1 MTHAAGSE
9 RPAGPRGH
17 WLFGNTEEY
26 DRDRNAFLERC
37 HREYGDVFSFD
48 ARTIV
53 VSSPDQV
60 HALLTR
66 TNSDFLAENS
76 PLAGSVDTEQMAADA
91 ELWTT
96 TRRAGWQGLHR
107 RVAQAHAERLREIF
121 LRTVG
126 EGEMDVLPTM
136 ADFFGR
142 ATADFCLSADAAGV
156 PETLAENVAA
166 IDPLSRDSLQL
177 PPWWPSRKVRRFA
190 RSRKRLLTLMADIV
204 RRRRG
209 ASGASSAEDL
219 LGVLLAAGAAGALNA
234 EGAAG
239 GRQLSD
245 LQIERFLRG
254 IMLAA
259 LGVPA
264 AALTWIVYELSTRPD
279 FLARLEEEAAAAGDV
294 PVMGD
299 LPYTEAFVKEV
310 LRLWP
315 PTWLIGR
322 TVRRETELDGWRLK
336 TGDQVLFSLYR
347 LHRDPRW
354 WSDPD
359 RLLPERWL
367 DPRTVPVRH
376 TYLPFG
382 AGPRVC
388 VGTQLGMMQLTLA
401 TSWLVSGMSITPSQ
415 EAAIVPDFSGLLVP
429 RDLRVRLERRAVRQG
444 A

>member
-1 MTHAAGSE
+1 M
-9 RPAGPRGH
+9 
-17 WLFGNTEEY
+17 FGNTEEY
-26 DRDRNAFLERC
+26 DRDRNGFLERC
-37 HREYGDVFSFD
+37 HSEYGDVFSFD

-66 TNSDFLAENS
+66 TNKDFLAENS
-76 PLAGSVDTEQMAADA
+76 PLAGRVDTERMAADA

-107 RVAQAHAERLREIF
+107 RVAQAHAERLREVF
-121 LRTVG
+121 FKTVG
-126 EGEMDVLPTM
+126 DGEMDVLATM
-136 ADFFGR
+136 TDFFGR
-142 ATADFCLSADAAGV
+142 ATADFCLSADAEGV

-177 PPWWPSRKVRRFA
+177 PPWWPSRRVRRFA
-190 RSRKRLLTLMADIV
+190 RSRKRLLALMSDIV
-204 RRRRG
+204 RRRRQAG
-209 ASGASSAEDL
+209 DPSAQDL
-219 LGVLLAAGAAGALNA
+219 LSVLLASGDR
-234 EGAAG
+234 E
-239 GRQLSD
+239 LSD

-264 AALTWIVYELSTRPD
+264 TAFTWIVYELTTRPD
-279 FLARLEEEAAAAGDV
+279 VLARLEAEAASAGDV
-294 PVMGD
+294 PVVEE

-359 RLLPERWL
+359 RLVPERWL
-367 DPRTVPVRH
+367 EPHVAPVRH

-401 TSWLVSGMSITPSQ
+401 TFWLVSYMDLARPQ
-415 EAAIVPDFSGLLVP
+415 ETAIVPDFSGLLVP
-429 RDLRVRLERRAVRQG
+429 RDLRVRSRRKAARQS

>member
-1 MTHAAGSE
+1 MTTHAFGPE
-9 RPAGPRGH
+9 RPPGSRGH

-26 DRDRNAFLERC
+26 DRDRNGFLERC
-37 HREYGDVFSFD
+37 HREYGDVFSYD

-60 HALLTR
+60 HALLAR
-66 TNSDFLAENS
+66 TNKDFLAETS
-76 PLAGSVDTEQMAADA
+76 PLAGRMDTERMAAAA

-96 TRRAGWQGLHR
+96 VRRAGWQGLHR
-107 RVAQAHAERLREIF
+107 RVAQAHATRLRELF
-121 LRTVG
+121 RKNVG
-126 EGEMDVLPTM
+126 DGEMDVFPTM

-142 ATADFCLSADAAGV
+142 ATADFCLSVNAEGV
-156 PETLAENVAA
+156 PEALAENVAA
-166 IDPLSRDSLQL
+166 TDPLSKDSLQL
-177 PPWWPSRKVRRFA
+177 PSWWPSRRVRRFT
-190 RSRKRLLTLMADIV
+190 RSRERLLALMAEVV
-204 RRRRG
+204 RRRRLAG
-209 ASGASSAEDL
+209 GPPAQDL
-219 LGVLLAAGAAGALNA
+219 LGVLLASDRG
-234 EGAAG
+234 
-239 GRQLSD
+239 LSD
-245 LQIERFLRG
+245 MQIERFLRG

-264 AALTWIVYELSTRPD
+264 AALTWIVYELGTRPD
-279 FLARLEEEAAAAGDV
+279 VRTRLAAEAASAGDV
-294 PVMGD
+294 PELED

-322 TVRRETELDGWRLK
+322 TVRHETELAGWRLNR
-336 TGDQVLFSLYR
+336 GDQVLFSLYR

-359 RLLPERWL
+359 RLVPERWL
-367 DPRTVPVRH
+367 DPQVVPTRH

-401 TSWLVSGMSITPSQ
+401 TSWLVRGM
-415 EAAIVPDFSGLLVP
+415 EIVGPQAVTPDFSGLLVP
-429 RDLRVRLERRAVRQG
+429 RDLRVRLRSKAVRLG
-444 A
+444 V

>member
-9 RPAGPRGH
+9 RPPGPQGH

-26 DRDRNAFLERC
+26 DRDRNGFLERC

-60 HALLTR
+60 HALLAR

-76 PLAGSVDTEQMAADA
+76 PLAGSVDTERMAADA

-121 LRTVG
+121 LKTVG
-126 EGEMDVLPTM
+126 DGEIDVLATM

-142 ATADFCLSADAAGV
+142 ATADFCLGADAEGV

-166 IDPLSRDSLQL
+166 LDPLSRDSLQL

-190 RSRKRLLTLMADIV
+190 RSRKRLLALMTDIV
-204 RRRRG
+204 RRRLDG
-209 ASGASSAEDL
+209 DSSAQDLLSVLIASGD
-219 LGVLLAAGAAGALNA
+219 
-234 EGAAG
+234 
-239 GRQLSD
+239 RQLSE

-264 AALTWIVYELSTRPD
+264 AALTWIVYELGTRPD
-279 FLARLEEEAAAAGDV
+279 MLARLEVEAASAGDV

-359 RLLPERWL
+359 QLMPERWL
-367 DPRTVPVRH
+367 DSRAAPVRH

-401 TSWLVSGMSITPSQ
+401 TFWLVTGMNMTRP
-415 EAAIVPDFSGLLVP
+415 EETAIVPDFSGLLVP
-429 RDLRVRLERRAVRQG
+429 RDLKVRLQRKAAWQD

>member
-9 RPAGPRGH
+9 RPPGPRGH

-26 DRDRNAFLERC
+26 DRDRNGFLERC

-76 PLAGSVDTEQMAADA
+76 PLAGSMDTERMAADA

-121 LRTVG
+121 LKTVG
-126 EGEMDVLPTM
+126 DGEIDVLATM

-142 ATADFCLSADAAGV
+142 ATADFCLGADAEGV

-166 IDPLSRDSLQL
+166 LDPLSRDSLQL

-190 RSRKRLLTLMADIV
+190 RSRKRLLTLMTDIV
-204 RRRRG
+204 RRRLAG
-209 ASGASSAEDL
+209 DSSAQDLLSVLIASGD
-219 LGVLLAAGAAGALNA
+219 
-234 EGAAG
+234 
-239 GRQLSD
+239 RQLSD

-264 AALTWIVYELSTRPD
+264 AALTWVVYELGTRPD
-279 FLARLEEEAAAAGDV
+279 MLARLEVEAAAAGDV

-354 WSDPD
+354 WSEPD
-359 RLLPERWL
+359 QLMPERWL
-367 DPRTVPVRH
+367 EPRAAPVRH

-401 TSWLVSGMSITPSQ
+401 TFWLVTGMNMTRL
-415 EAAIVPDFSGLLVP
+415 EETAIVPDFSGLLVP
-429 RDLRVRLERRAVRQG
+429 RDLRVRLRRKAAWQD

>member
-1 MTHAAGSE
+1 M
-9 RPAGPRGH
+9 
-17 WLFGNTEEY
+17 FGNTEEY
-26 DRDRNAFLERC
+26 DRDRNGFLERC

-66 TNSDFLAENS
+66 TNNDFLAENS
-76 PLAGSVDTEQMAADA
+76 PLAGSTDTERMAADA

-121 LRTVG
+121 LKTVG
-126 EGEMDVLPTM
+126 VGELDVLATM

-142 ATADFCLSADAAGV
+142 ATADFCLSADAQGV

-166 IDPLSRDSLQL
+166 LDPLSRDSLQL

-190 RSRKRLLTLMADIV
+190 RSRKRLLALMTEIV
-204 RRRRG
+204 SGRRAAG
-209 ASGASSAEDL
+209 DSSAQDL
-219 LGVLLAAGAAGALNA
+219 LGVLLAPGDR
-234 EGAAG
+234 E
-239 GRQLSD
+239 LSD

-279 FLARLEEEAAAAGDV
+279 VLARVEAEAAAAGDV

-322 TVRRETELDGWRLK
+322 TVRRDTELDGWRLK

-359 RLLPERWL
+359 QLTPERWL
-367 DPRTVPVRH
+367 EPRAAPVRH

-388 VGTQLGMMQLTLA
+388 VGTQLGMMQLTLT
-401 TSWLVSGMSITPSQ
+401 TSWLVSGMNITRVQ
-415 EAAIVPDFSGLLVP
+415 DAAMVPDFSGLLVP
-429 RDLRVRLERRAVRQG
+429 RDLRVRLQRKAVRQG

>member
-1 MTHAAGSE
+1 MTHAAGPE
-9 RPAGPRGH
+9 RPPGPRGH

-26 DRDRNAFLERC
+26 DRDRNGFLERC

-66 TNSDFLAENS
+66 TNSDFLAESS
-76 PLAGSVDTEQMAADA
+76 PLAGSVDTERMAADA

-121 LRTVG
+121 LKTVG
-126 EGEMDVLPTM
+126 DGEIDVLATM

-142 ATADFCLSADAAGV
+142 ATADFCLGADAEGV

-166 IDPLSRDSLQL
+166 LDPLSRDSLQL

-190 RSRKRLLTLMADIV
+190 RSRKRLLALMTDIV
-204 RRRRG
+204 RRRLAG
-209 ASGASSAEDL
+209 DSSAQDLLSVLIASGD
-219 LGVLLAAGAAGALNA
+219 
-234 EGAAG
+234 
-239 GRQLSD
+239 GRLSD

-264 AALTWIVYELSTRPD
+264 AALTWIVYELGRRPD
-279 FLARLEEEAAAAGDV
+279 MLARLEAEAASAGDV

-322 TVRRETELDGWRLK
+322 TVRRETELDGWSLK

-354 WSDPD
+354 WADPD
-359 RLLPERWL
+359 QLMPERWL
-367 DPRTVPVRH
+367 DPRAAPVRH

-401 TSWLVSGMSITPSQ
+401 TFWLVTGMNMTRP
-415 EAAIVPDFSGLLVP
+415 EETAIVPDFSGLLVP
-429 RDLRVRLERRAVRQG
+429 RDLRVRLRRKAARQD

>member
-1 MTHAAGSE
+1 M
-9 RPAGPRGH
+9 
-17 WLFGNTEEY
+17 FGNTEEY
-26 DRDRNAFLERC
+26 DRDRNGFLERC

-66 TNSDFLAENS
+66 TNRDFLAENS
-76 PLAGSVDTEQMAADA
+76 PLAGNTDTERMAADA

-121 LRTVG
+121 LKTVG
-126 EGEMDVLPTM
+126 DGDIDVLATM

-142 ATADFCLSADAAGV
+142 ATADFCLSADAEGV
-156 PETLAENVAA
+156 PETLAESVAA

-190 RSRKRLLTLMADIV
+190 RSRKRLLALMTDIV
-204 RRRRG
+204 RRRRQAG
-209 ASGASSAEDL
+209 DPTVQDL
-219 LGVLLAAGAAGALNA
+219 LGVLLAPGDQ
-234 EGAAG
+234 
-239 GRQLSD
+239 QLSD

-279 FLARLEEEAAAAGDV
+279 VLARLEAEAASAGEV

-322 TVRRETELDGWRLK
+322 TVRHDTELDGWRLK

-359 RLLPERWL
+359 QLVPERWL
-367 DPRTVPVRH
+367 EPRAAPVRH

-401 TSWLVSGMSITPSQ
+401 TAWLVSDMNLARTQ
-415 EAAIVPDFSGLLVP
+415 ETAMVPDFSGLLVP
-429 RDLRVRLERRAVRQG
+429 RDLKVRLERKAVRQG

>member
-1 MTHAAGSE
+1 
-9 RPAGPRGH
+9 
-17 WLFGNTEEY
+17 
-26 DRDRNAFLERC
+26 
-37 HREYGDVFSFD
+37 
-48 ARTIV
+48 
-53 VSSPDQV
+53 
-60 HALLTR
+60 
-66 TNSDFLAENS
+66 
-76 PLAGSVDTEQMAADA
+76 
-91 ELWTT
+91 
-96 TRRAGWQGLHR
+96 
-107 RVAQAHAERLREIF
+107 LREIF
-121 LRTVG
+121 LKTVG
-126 EGEMDVLPTM
+126 DGEMDVLATM

-142 ATADFCLSADAAGV
+142 ATADFCLSADAEGV
-156 PETLAENVAA
+156 PETLTENVAA

-190 RSRKRLLTLMADIV
+190 RSRKRLLALMTDIV
-204 RRRRG
+204 RNRRAG
-209 ASGASSAEDL
+209 DSSAQDL
-219 LGVLLAAGAAGALNA
+219 LSVLLASGD
-234 EGAAG
+234 
-239 GRQLSD
+239 RQLSD

-279 FLARLEEEAAAAGDV
+279 VLARLEAEAASAGDV
-294 PVMGD
+294 PAMED

-359 RLLPERWL
+359 RLMPERWL
-367 DPRTVPVRH
+367 EPRAAPVRH

-388 VGTQLGMMQLTLA
+388 VGTQLGMMQLTL
-401 TSWLVSGMSITPSQ
+401 TTFWLVSGMNITRPQ
-415 EAAIVPDFSGLLVP
+415 ETATMPDFSGLLVP
-429 RDLRVRLERRAVRQG
+429 RDLKVRLQRKAVWQG

>member
-9 RPAGPRGH
+9 RPPGPRGH

-26 DRDRNAFLERC
+26 DRDRNGFLERC

-66 TNSDFLAENS
+66 TNTDFLAENS
-76 PLAGSVDTEQMAADA
+76 PLAGSMDTEQMAADA

-107 RVAQAHAERLREIF
+107 RVAQAHAERLREIY
-121 LRTVG
+121 LKTVG
-126 EGEMDVLPTM
+126 DGEMDVLATM

-142 ATADFCLSADAAGV
+142 ATADFCLSVDAEGV

-166 IDPLSRDSLQL
+166 IDPLSRDSLQF

-190 RSRKRLLTLMADIV
+190 RSRERLLALMTDIV
-204 RRRRG
+204 RRRPAG
-209 ASGASSAEDL
+209 DSSAQDL
-219 LGVLLAAGAAGALNA
+219 LGVLLASGDG
-234 EGAAG
+234 
-239 GRQLSD
+239 QLSD

-279 FLARLEEEAAAAGDV
+279 VLARLEAEAASASDA

-359 RLLPERWL
+359 QLVPERWL
-367 DPRTVPVRH
+367 EPHAAPVRH

-401 TSWLVSGMSITPSQ
+401 TFWLVSGMNITRPQ
-415 EAAIVPDFSGLLVP
+415 ETAVVPDFSGLLVP
-429 RDLRVRLERRAVRQG
+429 RDLRVRLERKAVRQG

>member
-1 MTHAAGSE
+1 VTHAAGPE
-9 RPAGPRGH
+9 RPPGPRGH

-26 DRDRNAFLERC
+26 DRDRNGFLERC

-76 PLAGSVDTEQMAADA
+76 PLAGSMDTERMAADA

-121 LRTVG
+121 LKTVG
-126 EGEMDVLPTM
+126 DGEIDVLATM

-142 ATADFCLSADAAGV
+142 ATADFCLGADAEGV

-166 IDPLSRDSLQL
+166 LDPLSRDSLQL

-190 RSRKRLLTLMADIV
+190 RSRKRLLALMTDIV
-204 RRRRG
+204 RRRRAG
-209 ASGASSAEDL
+209 DSSAQDLLSVLIASGD
-219 LGVLLAAGAAGALNA
+219 
-234 EGAAG
+234 
-239 GRQLSD
+239 RQLSD

-264 AALTWIVYELSTRPD
+264 AALTWVVYELGRRPD
-279 FLARLEEEAAAAGDV
+279 MLARLEAEAASAGDV

-322 TVRRETELDGWRLK
+322 TVRRETELDGWPLK

-359 RLLPERWL
+359 QLMPERWL
-367 DPRTVPVRH
+367 DPRAVPVRH

-401 TSWLVSGMSITPSQ
+401 TFWLVTGMNMTRL
-415 EAAIVPDFSGLLVP
+415 EETAIVPDFSGLLVP
-429 RDLRVRLERRAVRQG
+429 RDLRVRLRRKAARQD

>member
-1 MTHAAGSE
+1 MTHAAGPE
-9 RPAGPRGH
+9 RPPGPRGH

-26 DRDRNAFLERC
+26 DRDRNGFLERC

-76 PLAGSVDTEQMAADA
+76 PLAGSMDTERMAADA

-107 RVAQAHAERLREIF
+107 RMAQAHAERLREIF
-121 LRTVG
+121 LKTVG
-126 EGEMDVLPTM
+126 DGEIDVLATM

-142 ATADFCLSADAAGV
+142 ATADFCLGADAEGV

-166 IDPLSRDSLQL
+166 LDPLSRDSLQL

-190 RSRKRLLTLMADIV
+190 RSRKRLLALMTDIV
-204 RRRRG
+204 RRRLAG
-209 ASGASSAEDL
+209 DSSAQDLLSVLIASGD
-219 LGVLLAAGAAGALNA
+219 
-234 EGAAG
+234 
-239 GRQLSD
+239 RQLSD

-264 AALTWIVYELSTRPD
+264 AALTWVVYELGRRPD
-279 FLARLEEEAAAAGDV
+279 MLARLEAEAASAGDV

-322 TVRRETELDGWRLK
+322 TVRRETELDGWPLK

-359 RLLPERWL
+359 QLMPERWL
-367 DPRTVPVRH
+367 DSRVAPVRH

-401 TSWLVSGMSITPSQ
+401 TFWLVTGMNMTRLD
-415 EAAIVPDFSGLLVP
+415 ETAIVPDFSGLLVP
-429 RDLRVRLERRAVRQG
+429 RDLRVRLRRKAARQD

>member
-1 MTHAAGSE
+1 MTRASGSE
-9 RPAGPRGH
+9 RPPGPRGH

-26 DRDRNAFLERC
+26 DRDRNGFLERC
-37 HREYGDVFSFD
+37 HRTYGDVFSFD

-66 TNSDFLAENS
+66 TNKDFLAENS
-76 PLAGSVDTEQMAADA
+76 PLAGRVDTERMAADA
-91 ELWTT
+91 ALWTA
-96 TRRAGWQGLHR
+96 TRRTGWQGLHR
-107 RVAQAHAERLREIF
+107 RVAEAHAGRLRDIFAEVVGKGDREI
-121 LRTVG
+121 
-126 EGEMDVLPTM
+126 DVLAT
-136 ADFFGR
+136 ASDFFGR
-142 ATADFCLSADAAGV
+142 ATADFCLGADAAGV

-177 PPWWPSRKVRRFA
+177 PPWWPSRRVRRFA
-190 RSRKRLLTLMADIV
+190 RSRRRLLALMSDIV
-204 RRRRG
+204 RRRRLAG
-209 ASGASSAEDL
+209 EPAVRDL
-219 LGVLLAAGAAGALNA
+219 LGVLLAPRDGA
-234 EGAAG
+234 
-239 GRQLSD
+239 LSD

-264 AALTWIVYELSTRPD
+264 AALTWIVYELGTRPD
-279 FLARLEEEAAAAGDV
+279 VRARLAAEAAAAGDV
-294 PVMGD
+294 PAMRD
-299 LPYTEAFVKEV
+299 LPHTEAFVKEV

-322 TVRRETELDGWRLK
+322 TVRGETELGGWRLRR
-336 TGDQVLFSLYR
+336 GDQVLFSLYR
-347 LHRDPRW
+347 LHRDARW
-354 WSDPD
+354 WADPD

-367 DPRTVPVRH
+367 EPHAAPVRH

-401 TSWLVSGMSITPSQ
+401 TCWLVRDMDVSPPRGEVT
-415 EAAIVPDFSGLLVP
+415 PDFSGLLVP
-429 RDLRVRLERRAVRQG
+429 RDLRVRLRRKAVRQS

>member
-1 MTHAAGSE
+1 MTHAPGSE
-9 RPAGPRGH
+9 RPPGPRGH

-26 DRDRNAFLERC
+26 DRDRNGFLERC

-66 TNSDFLAENS
+66 TNRDFLAENS
-76 PLAGSVDTEQMAADA
+76 PLAGNTDTERMAADA

-121 LRTVG
+121 LKTVG
-126 EGEMDVLPTM
+126 DGDIDVLATM

-142 ATADFCLSADAAGV
+142 ATADFCLSADAEGV

-190 RSRKRLLTLMADIV
+190 RSRKRLLALMTDIV
-204 RRRRG
+204 RRRRHAG
-209 ASGASSAEDL
+209 DPTVQDL
-219 LGVLLAAGAAGALNA
+219 LGVLLAPGDQ
-234 EGAAG
+234 
-239 GRQLSD
+239 QLSD

-279 FLARLEEEAAAAGDV
+279 VLARLEAEAASAGEV

-322 TVRRETELDGWRLK
+322 TVRHGTELDGWRLK

-359 RLLPERWL
+359 RLVPERWL
-367 DPRTVPVRH
+367 EPRAAPVRH

-401 TSWLVSGMSITPSQ
+401 TAWLVSGMNLARTQ
-415 EAAIVPDFSGLLVP
+415 ETAMVPDFSGLLVP
-429 RDLRVRLERRAVRQG
+429 RDLRVRLERKAVRQG

>member
-9 RPAGPRGH
+9 RPPGPRGH
-17 WLFGNTEEY
+17 WLFGNAEEY
-26 DRDRNAFLERC
+26 DRDRNGFLERC

-60 HALLTR
+60 HALLSR
-66 TNSDFLAENS
+66 TNKDFLAENS
-76 PLAGSVDTEQMAADA
+76 PLAGSTDTERMAADA

-107 RVAQAHAERLREIF
+107 RVAQAHAERLREVF
-121 LRTVG
+121 LKTVDA
-126 EGEMDVLPTM
+126 GEMDVLATM

-142 ATADFCLSADAAGV
+142 ATADFCLSTDAEGV

-190 RSRKRLLTLMADIV
+190 RSRKRLLALMADIV
-204 RRRRG
+204 RRRRMAG
-209 ASGASSAEDL
+209 DFSAQDL
-219 LGVLLAAGAAGALNA
+219 LGVLLASGD
-234 EGAAG
+234 
-239 GRQLSD
+239 RQLSD

-264 AALTWIVYELSTRPD
+264 AALTWIVYELSARPD
-279 FLARLEEEAAAAGDV
+279 VLARLEAEAASAGDV

-299 LPYTEAFVKEV
+299 LPYTEAFIKEV

-354 WSDPD
+354 WSDPEQ
-359 RLLPERWL
+359 LVPERWL
-367 DPRTVPVRH
+367 EPRAAPVRH

-388 VGTQLGMMQLTLA
+388 VGTQLGMMQLMLA
-401 TSWLVSGMSITPSQ
+401 TSWLVSDMTMTRVQDAP
-415 EAAIVPDFSGLLVP
+415 IVPDFSGLLVP
-429 RDLRVRLERRAVRQG
+429 RDLRVRLERKTVRQG
-444 A
+444 V

>member
-1 MTHAAGSE
+1 MTHASGSE
-9 RPAGPRGH
+9 RPPGPRGH

-26 DRDRNAFLERC
+26 DRDRNGFLERC

-53 VSSPDQV
+53 VSSPEQV

-66 TNSDFLAENS
+66 TNKDFLAENS
-76 PLAGSVDTEQMAADA
+76 PLAGPMDTERMAADA

-107 RVAQAHAERLREIF
+107 RVAEAHAGRLRAVFEE
-121 LRTVG
+121 TVAD
-126 EGEMDVLPTM
+126 GEMDVLATM
-136 ADFFGR
+136 TRFFGR

-156 PETLAENVAA
+156 PEVLAENVAA

-177 PPWWPSRKVRRFA
+177 PPWWPSRKVWRFA
-190 RSRKRLLTLMADIV
+190 RSRKRLLGLMSQIV
-204 RRRRG
+204 RGRRRLLG
-209 ASGASSAEDL
+209 DGEPVQDL
-219 LGVLLAAGAAGALNA
+219 LGVLLASSA
-234 EGAAG
+234 E
-239 GRQLSD
+239 LSD
-245 LQIERFLRG
+245 VQIERFLRG

-264 AALTWIVYELSTRPD
+264 SALTWIVYELSARPD
-279 FLARLEEEAAAAGDV
+279 VLGRLADEAGSVGEDDGV
-294 PVMGD
+294 PAVGD

-336 TGDQVLFSLYR
+336 AGDQVLFSLYR
-347 LHRDPRW
+347 LHRDARW
-354 WSDPD
+354 WSEPD
-359 RLLPERWL
+359 RLVPERWL
-367 DPRTVPVRH
+367 EPHAAPVRH

-401 TSWLVSGMSITPSQ
+401 TFWLVRTMEIVPSGG
-415 EAAIVPDFSGLLVP
+415 AADPDFSGLLVP
-429 RDLRVRLERRAVRQG
+429 RDLRVRLRRKVVRQS

>member
-1 MTHAAGSE
+1 MTHAFGPE
-9 RPAGPRGH
+9 RPPGPRGH

-37 HREYGDVFSFD
+37 HREYGDVFSYD

-53 VSSPDQV
+53 VSLPDQV
-60 HALLTR
+60 HALLAR
-66 TNSDFLAENS
+66 TNKDFLAERS
-76 PLAGSVDTEQMAADA
+76 PFAGRMDTERMAAAA

-96 TRRAGWQGLHR
+96 ARRAGWQGLHR

-121 LRTVG
+121 RTTVG
-126 EGEMDVLPTM
+126 FGELDVFATM

-142 ATADFCLSADAAGV
+142 ATADFCLSADARGV
-156 PETLAENVAA
+156 PEALAENVAA

-177 PPWWPSRKVRRFA
+177 PPWWPSRRVRRFI
-190 RSRKRLLTLMADIV
+190 RSRRQLLALMADVV
-204 RRRRG
+204 RRRRLAG
-209 ASGASSAEDL
+209 DTSAQDL
-219 LGVLLAAGAAGALNA
+219 LSVLLASADQG
-234 EGAAG
+234 
-239 GRQLSD
+239 LSD

-254 IMLAA
+254 VMLAA

-264 AALTWIVYELSTRPD
+264 AALTWIVYELGTRPEVR
-279 FLARLEEEAAAAGDV
+279 ARLAAEAASAGDV
-294 PVMGD
+294 PELEE
-299 LPYTEAFVKEV
+299 LPYTGAFVKEV

-322 TVRRETELDGWRLK
+322 TVRRETELAGWRLNP
-336 TGDQVLFSLYR
+336 GDQVLFSLYR

-359 RLLPERWL
+359 RLVPERWL
-367 DPRTVPVRH
+367 DPHATPARH

-401 TSWLVSGMSITPSQ
+401 TCWLVRDMDIAVPQ
-415 EAAIVPDFSGLLVP
+415 AATPDFSGLLVP
-429 RDLRVRLERRAVRQG
+429 RDLRIRLRPKAVRQD

>member
-1 MTHAAGSE
+1 MTHAPGSE
-9 RPAGPRGH
+9 RPPGPRGH

-26 DRDRNAFLERC
+26 DQDRNGFLERC

-66 TNSDFLAENS
+66 TNRDFLAENS
-76 PLAGSVDTEQMAADA
+76 PLAGNTDTERMAADA

-121 LRTVG
+121 LKTVG
-126 EGEMDVLPTM
+126 DGDIDVLATM

-142 ATADFCLSADAAGV
+142 ATADFCLSADAEGV
-156 PETLAENVAA
+156 PETLVESVAA

-190 RSRKRLLTLMADIV
+190 RSRKRLLALMTDIV
-204 RRRRG
+204 RRRRPAG
-209 ASGASSAEDL
+209 DSAAQDL
-219 LGVLLAAGAAGALNA
+219 LGVLLAPGDQ
-234 EGAAG
+234 
-239 GRQLSD
+239 QLSD

-279 FLARLEEEAAAAGDV
+279 VLARLEAEAASAGEV

-322 TVRRETELDGWRLK
+322 TVRHDTELDGWRLK

-359 RLLPERWL
+359 QLVPERWL
-367 DPRTVPVRH
+367 EPRAAPVRH

-401 TSWLVSGMSITPSQ
+401 TAWLVSGMNLARTQ
-415 EAAIVPDFSGLLVP
+415 ETAMVPDFSGLLVP
-429 RDLRVRLERRAVRQG
+429 RDLRVRLERKAVRQG